1 MVGTESKEEMTTTG
15 TTVSGQECI
24 DKMVLLDELMDSLK
38 KKVFMF
44 NYTMQ
49 NRRGDNYNDA
59 ENKGIYY
66 SKGSIENSILMIRSE
81 LLQLRQLVNK
91 LERVC

>member
-1 MVGTESKEEMTTTG
+1 MVGAESEEKMTTTS
-15 TTVSGQECI
+15 TTVSEQECI
-24 DKMVLLDELMDSLK
+24 DKMVLLDGLMDSLK
-38 KKVFMF
+38 QKVF

-59 ENKGIYY
+59 ENKGIYN

>member
-1 MVGTESKEEMTTTG
+1 MVGTESEEEMTTTG

-38 KKVFMF
+38 KKVFLF

-59 ENKGIYY
+59 ENKGIYN
-66 SKGSIENSILMIRSE
+66 SKSIENSILMIRSE

>member
-1 MVGTESKEEMTTTG
+1 MGTESEKEMTTTG
-15 TTVSGQECI
+15 ITVSEQECI
-24 DKMVLLDELMDSLK
+24 DKMVLLDGLMDSLK
-38 KKVFMF
+38 QKVF

-59 ENKGIYY
+59 ENKGIYN

>member
-1 MVGTESKEEMTTTG
+1 MTTTG

-24 DKMVLLDELMDSLK
+24 DKMVLLDKLMDSLK
-38 KKVFMF
+38 KKVF

-59 ENKGIYY
+59 ENKGIYN

>member
-1 MVGTESKEEMTTTG
+1 MGTENEEEMTTTG
-15 TTVSGQECI
+15 TTVSEQECI
-24 DKMVLLDELMDSLK
+24 DKMVLLDKLMDSLK
-38 KKVFMF
+38 KKVF

-59 ENKGIYY
+59 ENKGIYN

>member
-1 MVGTESKEEMTTTG
+1 MGAENEEEMTITG
-15 TTVSGQECI
+15 TTVSEQECI
-24 DKMVLLDELMDSLK
+24 DKMVLLDGLMDSLK
-38 KKVFMF
+38 QKVF

-59 ENKGIYY
+59 ENKGIYN

>member
-1 MVGTESKEEMTTTG
+1 MVGTESEEEMITTG
-15 TTVSGQECI
+15 TTVSEQECI

-38 KKVFMF
+38 KKVFIF
-44 NYTMQ
+44 NYTM

-81 LLQLRQLVNK
+81 LLQLRQIVNK
-91 LERVC
+91 LERVR

>member
-1 MVGTESKEEMTTTG
+1 MGTESEEEMTTTG
-15 TTVSGQECI
+15 TIVSEQECI
-24 DKMVLLDELMDSLK
+24 DKMVLVDGLMDSLK
-38 KKVFMF
+38 QKVF

-49 NRRGDNYNDA
+49 DRRGDNYNDA
-59 ENKGIYY
+59 ENKGIYN
-66 SKGSIENSILMIRSE
+66 SKSSIENSILMIRSE

>member
-1 MVGTESKEEMTTTG
+1 MGTESEEEMITTG
-15 TTVSGQECI
+15 TTVSEQECI
-24 DKMVLLDELMDSLK
+24 DKMVLLDGLMDSLK
-38 KKVFMF
+38 KKVF

-59 ENKGIYY
+59 ENKGIYN

>member
-1 MVGTESKEEMTTTG
+1 MGTENEEEMTTTG

-38 KKVFMF
+38 KKVFLF

-59 ENKGIYY
+59 ENKGIYN
-66 SKGSIENSILMIRSE
+66 SKSIENSILMIRSE

>member
-1 MVGTESKEEMTTTG
+1 MGTKNEEEMITTG
-15 TTVSGQECI
+15 TAVSEQECI
-24 DKMVLLDELMDSLK
+24 DKMVLLDGLMDSLK
-38 KKVFMF
+38 QKVF

-59 ENKGIYY
+59 ENKGIYN

-81 LLQLRQLVNK
+81 LLRLRQLVNK

>member
-1 MVGTESKEEMTTTG
+1 MGTENEEEMTTTG

-38 KKVFMF
+38 KKVFLF

-59 ENKGIYY
+59 EILGIYN
-66 SKGSIENSILMIRSE
+66 SKSIEISILMIRSE

>member
-1 MVGTESKEEMTTTG
+1 METENEEEMTTTG
-15 TTVSGQECI
+15 TTVSEQECI
-24 DKMVLLDELMDSLK
+24 DKMVLLDGLMDSLK
-38 KKVFMF
+38 KKVF

-59 ENKGIYY
+59 ENKGIYN

>member
-1 MVGTESKEEMTTTG
+1 MGAESEEEMITTG
-15 TTVSGQECI
+15 TTVSEQECI
-24 DKMVLLDELMDSLK
+24 DKMVLLDGLMDSLK
-38 KKVFMF
+38 QKVF

-59 ENKGIYY
+59 ENKGIYN

>member
-1 MVGTESKEEMTTTG
+1 MITTG
-15 TTVSGQECI
+15 ITVSGQECI
-24 DKMVLLDELMDSLK
+24 DKMVLLDKLMDSLK
-38 KKVFMF
+38 QKVF

-59 ENKGIYY
+59 ENKGIYN

>member
-1 MVGTESKEEMTTTG
+1 MGAESEEEMTTTG
-15 TTVSGQECI
+15 TTVSEQECI
-24 DKMVLLDELMDSLK
+24 DKMVLLDGLMDSLK
-38 KKVFMF
+38 QKVF

-59 ENKGIYY
+59 ENKGIYN

>member
-1 MVGTESKEEMTTTG
+1 MGTESEEEMTTTG
-15 TTVSGQECI
+15 TTVSEQECI
-24 DKMVLLDELMDSLK
+24 DKMVLLDGLMDSLK
-38 KKVFMF
+38 KKVF

-59 ENKGIYY
+59 ENKGIYN

>member
-1 MVGTESKEEMTTTG
+1 MGTENEEEMTTTG

-24 DKMVLLDELMDSLK
+24 DKMVLLDGLMDSLK
-38 KKVFMF
+38 KKVFLF

-59 ENKGIYY
+59 ENKGIYN
-66 SKGSIENSILMIRSE
+66 SKSIENSILMIRSE

-91 LERVC
+91 LVRVC

>member
-1 MVGTESKEEMTTTG
+1 MITTG
-15 TTVSGQECI
+15 ITVSGQECI
-24 DKMVLLDELMDSLK
+24 DKMVLLDKLMDSLK
-38 KKVFMF
+38 KKVF

-59 ENKGIYY
+59 ENKGIYN

>member
-1 MVGTESKEEMTTTG
+1 MGTESEEEMTTTG

-38 KKVFMF
+38 KKVFLF

-59 ENKGIYY
+59 ENKGIYN
-66 SKGSIENSILMIRSE
+66 SKSIENSILMIRSE